1 MSDQPQQDPEKKII
15 IDEDWKERVQAEK
28 EAAKQGSDA
37 SVAGES
43 DATDKQSNDAPA
55 QEPQQGP
62 SDADIPLPPPSLEML
77 ATTLATQAMISMGM
91 LPHPTTGEQNV
102 HLDQAKHLIDMIEM
116 LQEKTQGNRTAEETV
131 AINNMLHQLRM
142 GFVAMQQQ
150 AADS

>member
-15 IDEDWKERVQAEK
+15 IDEDWKEQVQAEK
-28 EAAKQGSDA
+28 EAAKQGA
-37 SVAGES
+37 
-43 DATDKQSNDAPA
+43 DATDK
-55 QEPQQGP
+55 P
-62 SDADIPLPPPSLEML
+62 SDQDADMNDVPLPPPSLELL
-77 ATTLATQAMISMGM
+77 ATTLATQAMMSMGM

-131 AINNMLHQLRM
+131 TINNMLHQLRM

-150 AADS
+150 DADS